1 MDVKRSKSKQKLFG
15 ARNVSIAA
23 GVSVVLVLYT
33 VLSNMSQALPSVT
46 RDNIWL
52 DAAVRGDMLHEIRSV
67 GVLEHKNVRWAASL
81 VSGNVKEVFLE
92 AGAEVNSDT
101 VIMRLENPSLE
112 SALKQAE
119 ANWYGA
125 QATFEAKRSELKLEA
140 LEQDS
145 VIAEFRAAY
154 EIQLIE
160 AQSTEEIFEKGTVSR
175 FEMQRAK
182 INLVQSEKLLAIAEQ
197 RKKEIERN
205 IATQLRAAE
214 AVLEQAKIAL
224 DITLKDVESLNVRA
238 GISGVIQNISIE
250 PGQEVAVGEN
260 VALVAQ
266 PKPLRGRLRVPEV
279 LAKDLSMGL
288 DVNVDIHNGIV
299 TGKVAQIEPSVTN
312 GSVTLYVTF
321 DEALPSNARADTSI
335 EAKIIL
341 SNLGN
346 VISIARPAS
355 ATNNTTGKLFVLDP
369 DTGIVNRREVY
380 YGAISSDRVQIL
392 RGLEVGEQVIVSDL
406 TQWSEYEALQLN

>member
-1 MDVKRSKSKQKLFG
+1 
-15 ARNVSIAA
+15 
-23 GVSVVLVLYT
+23 
-33 VLSNMSQALPSVT
+33 MSQALPSVT